1 MTKEINKFA
10 QFLDSEPTGKKE
22 TTVKKKETVKQKAG
36 SLSTSGT
43 KSVRI
48 NSDNYAK
55 LIELKNKTGV
65 PLLHLLDQAV
75 ASFIEQEKRND

>member
-1 MTKEINKFA
+1 MTKETNKFA
-10 QFLDSEPTGKKE
+10 QFLDSEPTGKKA
-22 TTVKKKETVKQKAG
+22 TTVKKRETVKQKAG

-48 NSDNYAK
+48 NSDNYAE

>member
-1 MTKEINKFA
+1 MTKGTNKFA
-10 QFLDSEPTGKKE
+10 QFLDNEPTGKKA
-22 TTVKKKETVKQKAG
+22 TTVKKRETVKQKAG

-48 NSDNYAK
+48 NSDNYAE